1 MTTREVVIGHR
12 LGLHARASA
21 KLVQLSGQ
29 FRSEISIS
37 RADQNQDTQ
46 VDARSILS
54 ILLLAACQGTRVRVQ
69 TEGEDE
75 EAAMEAVCDYLKG

>member
-12 LGLHARASA
+12 LGLHARVSA

-37 RADQNQDTQ
+37 RADQNQGEPA
-46 VDARSILS
+46 DARSILA
-54 ILLLAACQGTRVRVQ
+54 ILLLAASQGTRVRVQ
-69 TEGEDE
+69 TDGEDE
-75 EAAMEAVCDYLKG
+75 ASAMEAICGYLEG

>member
-29 FRSEISIS
+29 FRSAISIS
-37 RADQNQDTQ
+37 RADQDRGEPA
-46 VDARSILS
+46 DARSILA
-54 ILLLAACQGTRVRVQ
+54 ILLLAASQGTRVRVQ
-69 TEGEDE
+69 IEGEDE
-75 EAAMEAVCDYLKG
+75 ESAMEAVCDYLKG

>member
-21 KLVQLSGQ
+21 KLVRLSGQ
-29 FRSEISIS
+29 FHSEISIS
-37 RADQNQDTQ
+37 RADKNRSEPA
-46 VDARSILS
+46 DARSILA
-54 ILLLAACQGTRVRVQ
+54 ILLLAASEGTRVRVQ

-75 EAAMEAVCDYLKG
+75 ELAMDAICDYLKG